1 MIPQSCDVLI
11 VGAGPVGMTA
21 AITLA
26 QAGLAPVIIDR
37 AEVQQTT
44 SRAAV
49 IHAHTLEVLDPLG
62 VSGRMLSEGKQIGKF
77 AFRDRDRLLGLIRFD
92 GLPTEHQTLL
102 MLTQDRTEAI
112 FLDRLAEL
120 SVPVLRGVTFFGY
133 RETEAGVLA
142 TLATSEGFV
151 TVAAKYLIGADGM
164 HSAVRAACQI
174 PFDGEQF
181 EGSFALA
188 DVVLDGAGERDEVTL
203 FFSPEGLVV
212 VAPLPGG
219 RYRIVATADAA
230 PERPDAQFVQRLLDD
245 RGPTRPSLGRVRDV
259 AWSSR
264 FRLHHRLARQYRK
277 GPVFLAGD
285 AAHAHSP
292 AGGQGM
298 NTGIVDAVVIGRL
311 LSEVLLGRAGE
322 VTLNRYEILRR
333 PAAAKVLSL
342 TGRMTKAA
350 TLRGTWQ
357 RRLRNLLLSVLAR
370 LPWFRKGL
378 ALNLSGIAR
387 RSAVPTDLLQG

>member
-11 VGAGPVGMTA
+11 VGAGPVGMAA

-26 QAGLAPVIIDR
+26 QAGIAPVIIER

-62 VSGRMLSEGKQIGKF
+62 VTRPMLAEGKQIGKF

-92 GLPTEHQTLL
+92 DLPSEHRTLL

-112 FLDRLAEL
+112 FLDRLAKL
-120 SVPVLRGVTFFGY
+120 SVPVLRGVTFSGY
-133 RETEAGVLA
+133 QESQGGVVANLKTA
-142 TLATSEGFV
+142 DGTA
-151 TVAAKYLIGADGM
+151 TVAAKYLVGADGM
-164 HSAVRAACQI
+164 HSAVRAACDI

-181 EGSFALA
+181 DGSFALA

-203 FFSPEGLVV
+203 FFSPDGLVV

-219 RYRIVATADAA
+219 CYRIVATADAA
-230 PERPDAQFVQRLLDD
+230 PERPDAQFVQRLLDA

-259 AWSSR
+259 SWSSR

-277 GPVFLAGD
+277 GRVFLAGD

-298 NTGIVDAVVIGRL
+298 NTGIVDAVVLGRL
-311 LSEVLLGRAGE
+311 LSDVLLGRAGE
-322 VTLNRYEILRR
+322 ATLNRYEMLRR
-333 PAAAKVLSL
+333 PAAAKVLAL

-350 TLRGTWQ
+350 TLRGAWQ
-357 RRLRNLLLSVLAR
+357 RRLRNAVLSLLAS
-370 LPWFRKGL
+370 LPWFRSRL

-387 RSAVPTDLLQG
+387 RSALPT

>member
-1 MIPQSCDVLI
+1 MIPKSCDVLI
-11 VGAGPVGMTA
+11 VGAGPVGMAA

-26 QAGLAPVIIDR
+26 QAGIAPVLIDR

-62 VSGRMLSEGKQIGKF
+62 VTRPMLAEGKRIAKF

-92 GLPTEHQTLL
+92 KLPSEHKALL

-120 SVPVLRGVTFFGY
+120 SVPVLRGVEFAGY
-133 RETEAGVLA
+133 RETVTGVQA
-142 TLATSEGFV
+142 TLTTRDGPV
-151 TVAAKYLIGADGM
+151 TMDAIYLIGADGM
-164 HSAVRAACQI
+164 HSAVRSACNI

-181 EGSFALA
+181 DGSFALA
-188 DVVLDGAGERDEVTL
+188 DVALDGASERDEVTL
-203 FFSPEGLVV
+203 FFSPKGLVV
-212 VAPLPGG
+212 VAPLPDG
-219 RYRIVATADAA
+219 RHRIVATADDA
-230 PERPDAQFVQRLLDD
+230 PERPDARYVQRLLDA
-245 RGPTRPSLGRVRDV
+245 RGPTSPSLGQVHDV
-259 AWSSR
+259 SWSSR

-298 NTGIVDAVVIGRL
+298 NTGIVDAVVLARML
-311 LSEVLLGRAGE
+311 TNVLLGHANAAS
-322 VTLNRYEILRR
+322 LDQYEKLRR
-333 PAAAKVLSL
+333 PAAAKVLAL

-350 TLRGTWQ
+350 TLRGAMQ
-357 RRLRNLLLSVLAR
+357 RRLRNVALWLLAR
-370 LPWFRKGL
+370 LPWFRRQL

-387 RSAVPTDLLQG
+387 RSALPSD